1 MPLPSHASQVNAYE
15 PLMARLRECERIRHH
30 LPNLVAINFFR
41 RGDVLRAVD
50 TLNGVG

>member
-1 MPLPSHASQVNAYE
+1 MNAYR
-15 PLMARLRECERIRHH
+15 PLMARLRECERIRGRMA
-30 LPNLVAINFFR
+30 NLVAVDFER